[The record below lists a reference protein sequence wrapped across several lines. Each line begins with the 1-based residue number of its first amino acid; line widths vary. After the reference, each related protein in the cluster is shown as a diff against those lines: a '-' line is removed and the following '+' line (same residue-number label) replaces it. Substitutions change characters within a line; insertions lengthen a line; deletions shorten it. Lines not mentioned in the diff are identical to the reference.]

1 MSYIQDPNDP
11 NKQVPA
17 PVTYPNTSFIP
28 VFDTDAAAK
37 VANPAIGTMTFST
50 EQTNGTIFIYTGTKW
65 VKVAGAAL

>member
-28 VFDTDAAAK
+28 VFDTDAEAQVAK
-37 VANPAIGTMTFST
+37 PAPGTMTYSKA
-50 EQTNGTIFIYTGTKW
+50 GTGKLYIYDGTAW
-65 VKVAGAAL
+65 GHIALDG